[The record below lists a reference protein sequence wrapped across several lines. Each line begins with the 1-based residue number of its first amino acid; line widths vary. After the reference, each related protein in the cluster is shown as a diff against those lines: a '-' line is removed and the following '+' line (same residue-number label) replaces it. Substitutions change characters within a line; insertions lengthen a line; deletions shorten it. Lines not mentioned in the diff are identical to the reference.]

1 VRLVHKQEKMIAGAW
16 GRAERLESSSAKFF
30 DSTEAQFTL
39 FKDIASNSQDLF
51 NSLEELTKEFDRF
64 KVAKV

>member
-51 NSLEELTKEFDRF
+51 TIAWKN
-64 KVAKV
+64 